1 MISVHCQ
8 ETRLWELIKWSPK
21 RKCFDLLSN
30 SLNSFF
36 KEICRDQFGEFVF
49 RYWGLKVNNEDWGR
63 GQRSVVWLMPSQPC
77 FHHLHVLSTM
87 CSWQPVSSF
96 NLWIILLPPSPPP
109 FPLINQCDRCLAPL
123 EWGLMAEG
131 HAFASHGSVTLS
143 RGWLCQKWKPLDI
156 QGTHLHEAMQLLN
169 PVMFFL
175 DY

>member
-21 RKCFDLLSN
+21 RKKYFDLLSN

-36 KEICRDQFGEFVF
+36 KEIYRDQFGEFVF

-87 CSWQPVSSF
+87 CSCQPLSSF

-109 FPLINQCDRCLAPL
+109 FHWLI
-123 EWGLMAEG
+123 
-131 HAFASHGSVTLS
+131 SVTGALLHWS
-143 RGWLCQKWKPLDI
+143 GGSWLKGMRLP
-156 QGTHLHEAMQLLN
+156 AMGA
-169 PVMFFL
+169 
-175 DY
+175 